1 MIKFKANLKVEA
13 MEDKSIPKRD
23 GEMFDFTEVVL
34 SSGGKY
40 PTHIVARLQ
49 NETQKELLQTG
60 KSYPLELGITS
71 YKRQDGRIWNN
82 FIVDSV
88 NTAEDDNGPTEYVE
102 DGDIPF

>member
-71 YKRQDGRIWNN
+71 YTRQDGRIWNN
-82 FIVDSV
+82 FIVCAVEVETYDDSQ
-88 NTAEDDNGPTEYVE
+88 PVE
-102 DGDIPF
+102 LESDDIPF